1 MFQTFDDILLSQSK
15 VVVVVSCWTTKLY
28 SEYFTMFVKSP
39 LGRTYYSD
47 DLRTA
52 RDAIILVC
60 QRENVPG
67 GDWRVEQEGKPV
79 RSLDSLLTNTAA
91 TLYVLPSNPLPG
103 GKGGFGS
110 LLRAIG
116 AQIQKTTNH
125 EAMRDLSGRRQRD
138 VNNEQRMR
146 EYAAK
151 RADREREELEKKEA
165 KLQKLKRLAERENKH
180 EFSDPQYDKARSET
194 EEKVHDAVEAA
205 MKVASDAKE
214 AEKDLKRK
222 AETEKK
228 EEPPRKRGMWLGDD
242 LEGLSDS
249 ELTDSEDEND
259 VKTDKEAKTV
269 AVL

>member
-1 MFQTFDDILLSQSK
+1 M
-15 VVVVVSCWTTKLY
+15 
-28 SEYFTMFVKSP
+28 
-39 LGRTYYSD
+39 
-47 DLRTA
+47 
-52 RDAIILVC
+52 
-60 QRENVPG
+60 
-67 GDWRVEQEGKPV
+67 
-79 RSLDSLLTNTAA
+79 
-91 TLYVLPSNPLPG
+91 
-103 GKGGFGS
+103 
-110 LLRAIG
+110 LRAIG

-146 EYAAK
+146 DYASK
-151 RADREREELEKKEA
+151 KADREREELEKKEA

-180 EFSDPQYDKARSET
+180 EFSDPQYDKVRSET
-194 EEKVHDAVEAA
+194 EENIHDAVEAA
-205 MKVASDAKE
+205 MKVASDAKLV
-214 AEKDLKRK
+214 EKDLKRK

-259 VKTDKEAKTV
+259 VETDKEAKTV

>member
-1 MFQTFDDILLSQSK
+1 
-15 VVVVVSCWTTKLY
+15 
-28 SEYFTMFVKSP
+28 MFVKSP
-39 LGRTYYSD
+39 LGRTYYSE
-47 DLRTA
+47 DLRTG

-60 QRENVPG
+60 QKENVPG
-67 GDWRVEQEGKPV
+67 GEEGDWRVEQEGKPV
-79 RSLDSLLTNTAA
+79 RCLDSLLTNTGA
-91 TLYVLPSNPLPG
+91 TLYVQPSNPLPG

-138 VNNEQRMR
+138 INNEQRMR

-151 RADREREELEKKEA
+151 KADREREELEKKEA

-228 EEPPRKRGMWLGDD
+228 EEPPRKRVMWLGDGLD
-242 LEGLSDS
+242 GLSDS

-259 VKTDKEAKTV
+259 VETDKEAKTV

>member
-1 MFQTFDDILLSQSK
+1 
-15 VVVVVSCWTTKLY
+15 
-28 SEYFTMFVKSP
+28 MFVKSP
-39 LGRTYYSD
+39 LGRTFYSD
-47 DLRTA
+47 GVKSA
-52 RDAIILVC
+52 RDAIELVC
-60 QRENVPG
+60 QQENLPG
-67 GDWRVEQEGKPV
+67 DSLTRWRVEQDGRPV
-79 RSLDSLLTNTAA
+79 RDLECPLPSA
-91 TLYVLPSNPLPG
+91 TLYVLPANGLPG

-138 VNNEQRMR
+138 VNNEQRVR
-146 EYAAK
+146 EYAA
-151 RADREREELEKKEA
+151 RQGERDKEELEKKEA
-165 KLQKLKRLAERENKH
+165 KLKKLKRLAERENKH

-228 EEPPRKRGMWLGDD
+228 EEPPRKKVMWLGDGLD
-242 LEGLSDS
+242 GLSDS

-259 VKTDKEAKTV
+259 VETDKEAKTV